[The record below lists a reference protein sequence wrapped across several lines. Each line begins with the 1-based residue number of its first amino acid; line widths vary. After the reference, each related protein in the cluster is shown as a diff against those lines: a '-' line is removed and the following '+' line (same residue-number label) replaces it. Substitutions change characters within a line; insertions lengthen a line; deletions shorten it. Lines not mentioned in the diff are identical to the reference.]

1 MESKKCEFCGEEIDS
16 TSKRCPYCGSLLKEE
31 HGNEYVEAPLIPAGH
46 QEIEQGSHDVENK
59 EYQPAPVSVP
69 RPLGNAI
76 KVLFSIIAVIPGIG
90 QLTGIIASIIFMS
103 DDRDTDRKSFG
114 KALLAASLILF
125 AIWGMCCVL
134 FSLAAIGEMMS
145 NPGRFNY

>member
-1 MESKKCEFCGEEIDS
+1 MENKKCEFCGEEIDS
-16 TSKRCPYCGSLLKEE
+16 TSKRCPYCGSLLKGESGEE
-31 HGNEYVEAPLIPAGH
+31 HTEVPPIPAEF
-46 QEIEQGSHDVENK
+46 QETAQENHDVEKK
-59 EYQPAPVSVP
+59 EYQPATVPVP
-69 RPLGNAI
+69 RPLSNAV
-76 KVLFSIIAVIPGIG
+76 KVLLSIIAVIPGIG